1 MAHGNMLLGYARG
14 SVGDVTFTRANGN
27 QVTRARNRRPK
38 NPKTYGQM
46 YQRSLF
52 ANAVKMYQLAISKFF
67 NFAFEDRKPHE
78 SDYNA
83 FMRHNVKNST
93 NITKACFDDMDYPAI
108 GNWMFSSGS
117 LQPLNVINEANSA
130 IVNLKNGVVLPA
142 GAIEPQ
148 TVGALSSLLI
158 DNERYFPGDMI
169 TIVTYGWG
177 PYGGTSYPFLVP
189 PTDEHE
195 TWFTY
200 EQFILDV
207 NSTTQISQFGYSAR
221 VNNGTLFMESTGEPF
236 DERYVGICFIHSR
249 NTDGKIQCSTSQLTL
264 SGAYQQAYEDSL
276 ADTYIE
282 QVVASWN
289 ATGTAI
295 LDPNKNGTASD
306 GGKYLFALE
315 NTLPATL
322 NTDDSLDFTI
332 AGIELRY
339 GDAITL
345 YVNGTVN
352 RGIYGKS
359 AKVGAWQ
366 VSPNPVSPSQNLS
379 MMWKGTDSII
389 VSRVGLTI
397 NGKNIAQYTPGQ

>member
-1 MAHGNMLLGYARG
+1 MAHGNMLLGYSRG
-14 SVGDVTFTRANGN
+14 SVGDVTFTRTNGQ

-38 NPKTYGQM
+38 NPKSYGQM

-67 NFAFEDRKPHE
+67 KFAFEDRRPHE

-108 GNWMFSSGS
+108 GKWVFSVGS
-117 LQPLNVINEANSA
+117 LQPLNVINQSNSA
-130 IVNLKNGVVLPA
+130 IVNLKNGVVLPT
-142 GAIEPQ
+142 GATEPQ

-207 NSTTQISQFGYSAR
+207 NSTTQISQFGYDAR
-221 VNNGTLFMESTGEPF
+221 VNNGTLFMESTGQPF

-249 NTDGKIQCSTSQLTL
+249 NTGGKIECSSSQLTL

-295 LDPNKNGTASD
+295 LDPNKNGTASNE
-306 GGKYLFALE
+306 GKYLFALE

-322 NTDDSLDFTI
+322 LEGNSLNFQL
-332 AGIELRY
+332 GGLELRY
-339 GDAITL
+339 GDAINL
-345 YVNGTVN
+345 YVNGTLN
-352 RGIYGKS
+352 QGIYGKNS
-359 AKVGAWQ
+359 SIGAWA
-366 VSPNPVSPSQNLS
+366 VSPTAASPAQAVSFH
-379 MMWKGTDSII
+379 WKSADPIT

-397 NGKNIAQYTPGQ
+397 NGKNIEQYNAG

>member
-27 QVTRARNRRPK
+27 QVARARNRRPK

-67 NFAFEDRKPHE
+67 KFAFEDRKPHE

-108 GNWMFSSGS
+108 GNWLFSVGS

-130 IVNLKNGVVLPA
+130 NVNLKNGVVLPT
-142 GAIEPQ
+142 GATEPR

-169 TIVTYGWG
+169 TIVNYGWG

-189 PTDEHE
+189 PTGEHE

-200 EQFILDV
+200 EQFILDTED
-207 NSTTQISQFGYSAR
+207 TTPLSQFGYDAR
-221 VNNGTLFMESTGEPF
+221 VNNGTLFMQSTGEPF

-249 NTDGKIQCSTSQLTL
+249 NTGGKIQCSTSQLTL

-295 LDPNKNGTASD
+295 LDPNKNGTASN
-306 GGKYLFALE
+306 GAKYLFIVQEGIPTTVIKGGELSFV
-315 NTLPATL
+315 LG
-322 NTDDSLDFTI
+322 
-332 AGIELRY
+332 GIELRH

-352 RGIYGKS
+352 QGTYGQDVLIGGWKLGS
-359 AKVGAWQ
+359 DAASPASIVRFLWQ
-366 VSPNPVSPSQNLS
+366 GNDPI
-379 MMWKGTDSII
+379 T

-397 NGKNIAQYTPGQ
+397 NGKNIAQYTPGN

>member
-14 SVGDVTFTRANGN
+14 SVGDVTFTRTNGN

-67 NFAFEDRKPHE
+67 KFAFEDRRPHE

-108 GNWMFSSGS
+108 GKWVFSQGS
-117 LQPLNVINEANSA
+117 LQPLNVRNEANS
-130 IVNLKNGVVLPA
+130 VVVDMKSGVTLPT

-200 EQFILDV
+200 EQFILNTED
-207 NSTTQISQFGYSAR
+207 TTQLSQFGYDAR
-221 VNNGTLFMESTGEPF
+221 VANGILFMESSGELF

-249 NTDGKIQCSTSQLTL
+249 NTGGKIECSSSQLEM

-295 LDPNKNGTASD
+295 LDPNKNGTASN
-306 GGKYLFALE
+306 GGKYLFSLE

-322 NTDDSLDFTI
+322 TTDDSLDFNLG
-332 AGIELRY
+332 GIELRY

-352 RGIYGKS
+352 RGIYDKS

-366 VSPNPVSPSQNLS
+366 VSPNPVSPSQALS
-379 MMWKGTDSII
+379 MMWKGTDPIT

>member
-1 MAHGNMLLGYARG
+1 MAQGNMLLGYARG
-14 SVGDVTFTRANGN
+14 SVGDVTFTRTNGN

-46 YQRSLF
+46 FQRSLF
-52 ANAVKMYQLAISKFF
+52 ADAVKMYQLAISKFF
-67 NFAFEDRKPHE
+67 KFAFEDRKPHE

-83 FMRHNVKNST
+83 FMRHNVKNGT
-93 NITKACFDDMDYPAI
+93 NITKPCFDDMDYPAI
-108 GNWMFSSGS
+108 GKWVFSSGS
-117 LQPLNVINEANSA
+117 LQPLNVRNEANS
-130 IVNLKNGVVLPA
+130 VVVDMKSGVTLPT
-142 GAIEPQ
+142 GATDPQ

-200 EQFILDV
+200 EQFILDPED
-207 NSTTQISQFGYSAR
+207 TMQLSQFGYDAR
-221 VNNGTLFMESTGEPF
+221 VANGILMMESTGEPF

-249 NTDGKIQCSTSQLTL
+249 NTGGNIQCSTSQLTL

-295 LDPNKNGTASD
+295 LDPNKNGTASN
-306 GGKYLFALE
+306 GAKYLFSVQEGIPTTVVTGGEL
-315 NTLPATL
+315 
-322 NTDDSLDFTI
+322 SI
-332 AGIELRY
+332 AIGGLELRH
-339 GDAITL
+339 GDAIIL
-345 YVNGTVN
+345 RVNDTVN
-352 RGIYGKS
+352 QGIY
-359 AKVGAWQ
+359 ANGAVIGGWKLGSN
-366 VSPNPVSPSQNLS
+366 VASPSQGVTFL
-379 MMWKGTDSII
+379 WQGTEPIT

-397 NGKNIAQYTPGQ
+397 NGKNLSQYTPR